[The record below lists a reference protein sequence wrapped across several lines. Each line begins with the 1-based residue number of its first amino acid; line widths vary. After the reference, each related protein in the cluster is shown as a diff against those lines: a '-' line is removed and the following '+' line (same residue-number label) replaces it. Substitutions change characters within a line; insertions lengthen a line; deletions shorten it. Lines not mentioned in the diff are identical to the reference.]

1 MDESSVGSI
10 GLEVLRFGLPILS
23 SVLIVVLTALA
34 KKLVDKMGIENN
46 QKLDATID
54 KYVEVGVRFANQYAT
69 KKLDGRTIDSKDK
82 LALATKTVL
91 LELEQSGI
99 KDVAEALIRA
109 RVESLLNSKEEA
121 AKASGPKV

>member
-1 MDESSVGSI
+1 MDEVSVGSI
-10 GLEVLRFGLPILS
+10 GLEVLKFGLPILS

-34 KKLVDKMGIENN
+34 KKFLDKMGIENN

-54 KYVEVGVRFANQYAT
+54 KYVEIGVRYANQAAS
-69 KKLDGRTIDSKDK
+69 KKLDNRTLDSKDK
-82 LALATKTVL
+82 LALATRTVL

-109 RVESLLNSKEEA
+109 RVESLLNVKAEA
-121 AKASGPKV
+121 EKDAPKV